1 MNASSDSRGGLH
13 FQNLLAGHHRHLA
26 VRSSPTAH
34 EGLNS
39 GECVCVCLYA
49 RATCRANVFLSV
61 SRQAVLV
68 MLCQERISSYGCQ
81 EHSLEKAD
89 DDE

>member
-1 MNASSDSRGGLH
+1 MLRVILAEVCISRI
-13 FQNLLAGHHRHLA
+13 FWQDIIDTWQYEAHLQHMK
-26 VRSSPTAH
+26 VSIRVS
-34 EGLNS
+34 
-39 GECVCVCLYA
+39 VCVCLYA